1 MASEYTCGRCGG
13 SFAAFVTP
21 GQCPLCGAWGNV
33 RCTSC
38 GYRDSARVFVENGNR
53 CPNCGAEFD
62 FGGGAGRRLTLN
74 DYVVGVGWLLV
85 VCSLVWAWTAW
96 QAVLVQVRVGFRVIP
111 SFEIVVEL
119 VMIASGVG
127 ALAWSS
133 RHRAADQSQADP
145 LPAKTVS
152 DSASATPMAACP
164 KCGAMN
170 PTYVAVCP
178 ACAHVRWG
186 TQLAFFGASAAII
199 AWALTSLSP
208 VWKWIVV
215 VPLGVL
221 VIADAVDLAAKY
233 RDAKRSSSG

>member
-1 MASEYTCGRCGG
+1 VAGDYTCDRCGG

-33 RCTSC
+33 RCTNC
-38 GYRDSARVFVENGNR
+38 GYRDAASVFIENGNR
-53 CPNCGAEFD
+53 CPNCGAEID
-62 FGGGAGRRLTLN
+62 LAGAAGKRLTRN
-74 DYVVGVGWLLV
+74 DFVAGVGWLLV

-96 QAVLVQVRVGFRVIP
+96 QAILLQARFGILLIP
-111 SFEIVVEL
+111 SVEIVVEL
-119 VMIASGVG
+119 VMIAGGVG
-127 ALAWSS
+127 TLAWSL
-133 RHRAADQSQADP
+133 RHRTPIESQEGP

-152 DSASATPMAACP
+152 DSASAIPMTACP

-170 PTYVAVCP
+170 PTYVTVCP

-186 TQLAFFGASAAII
+186 TQVVFFAASAAII

-208 VWKWIVV
+208 LWKWIVV

-221 VIADAVDLAAKY
+221 VFADAVGLWAKY